1 MAANTT
7 NIRPLHDRIIVKRL
21 PQEVKTSGG
30 IIIPDTAKEKPQ
42 KGKVVS
48 TGKGRVNDEGKVLPL
63 EVKPGDEVLF
73 GKYAGTEFKMD
84 GDEYLMMR
92 EEDIYGVIN

>member
-1 MAANTT
+1 MAT
-7 NIRPLHDRIIVKRL
+7 NIRPLHDRIIVQRL

-42 KGKVVS
+42 KGKVIS

-73 GKYAGTEFKMD
+73 GKYSGTEFKMD

-92 EEDIYGVIN
+92 EEDIYGVIH

>member
-1 MAANTT
+1 M
-7 NIRPLHDRIIVKRL
+7 
-21 PQEVKTSGG
+21 
-30 IIIPDTAKEKPQ
+30 
-42 KGKVVS
+42 VS

-73 GKYAGTEFKMD
+73 GKYSGTEFKMD